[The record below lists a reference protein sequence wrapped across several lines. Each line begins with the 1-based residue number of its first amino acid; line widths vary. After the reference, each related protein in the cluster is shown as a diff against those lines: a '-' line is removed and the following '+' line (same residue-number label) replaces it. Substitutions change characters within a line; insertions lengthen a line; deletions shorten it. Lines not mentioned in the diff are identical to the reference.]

1 MLIDPA
7 LRAALTAHMKEAGLD
22 GAALI
27 EAVRHVLVDAIHLGI
42 GLTGFAA
49 LVAALCVRRI
59 AHIRFSR
66 AAATPAPAR
75 APVQA
80 E

>member
-1 MLIDPA
+1 MQM
-7 LRAALTAHMKEAGLD
+7 RAAGLD

-42 GLTGFAA
+42 GVTGFAA
-49 LVAALCVRRI
+49 LVAALSVRRI

-66 AAATPAPAR
+66 AATAAPAPAPAR
-75 APVQA
+75 DPTQV